1 MNHTDGEKL
10 ENEKMRKW
18 ENEKMECKVKLEEWS
33 CASEIKQIL
42 NKIKAT
48 PCKTAKEIN
57 FAKVSNFGKVC
68 TPKSDTS
75 EEAE

>member
-1 MNHTDGEKL
+1 
-10 ENEKMRKW
+10 
-18 ENEKMECKVKLEEWS
+18 MECKVKLEEWS

-75 EEAE
+75 EEAEWNGEIQKLVKRGFGEKRL